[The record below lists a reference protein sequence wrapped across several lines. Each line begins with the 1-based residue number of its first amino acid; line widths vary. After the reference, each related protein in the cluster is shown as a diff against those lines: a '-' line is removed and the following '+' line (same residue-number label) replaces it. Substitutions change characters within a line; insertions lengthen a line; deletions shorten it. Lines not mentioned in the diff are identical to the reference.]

1 MKQALEKRK
10 RLFVIGL
17 LGGALLLA
25 LSPWQQAQADRPPAQ
40 QIEPGHLIIGTF
52 LIHKDGLD
60 ATNAPAAEA
69 SMTTSSQGM
78 YYKSEFADGAWCDI
92 ENAGDMTGI
101 TSQAC
106 KVVPDADIDR
116 LKLTVEIDREGN
128 PKNLRSVADVK
139 KDIDRLTKDVADLEE
154 ENDELLADNKVDESI
169 EITLKINDKKTEIDF
184 LTALLAADPK
194 AAKKQL
200 AKIGNDAGRVAAL
213 PASQAEAQ
221 AAAKAMLEK
230 QLQAARAAGDAAKV
244 ADLEKQLADLDQS
257 LGKDD
262 LLQEAGRQLAA
273 VVAAAEIAGVEA
285 GATDA
290 ALAQLAVL
298 INIDAKLADLLTPE
312 EMKSYLQT
320 ESEQLMEAFKT
331 AADKKEM
338 LLADPLLAKLVDNGA
353 KAEDLLAA
361 TQAAQIEAL
370 SAEVATAQAALDAAV
385 ASQDAALADALQ
397 VPLVKAQVRLDLLE
411 SGQTDQIADLKE
423 TQATLAAQ
431 IASPPKGVDPA
442 VLQEVLDSV
451 SQDLR
456 QAEKKAL
463 FAEKQAVEARLSA
476 AGKSAALE
484 AARKDL
490 TVAIQALEKQKYSAA
505 ELAALEQLKKQIE
518 ANHPNAAVLPVE
530 SVISEEID
538 VKLTMPP
545 VIIDGRTLVH
555 IRSVAESFGSVVV
568 WSDADRSVTVSRENR
583 LVFCAI
589 DDPQAFANG
598 QALQIDVPPKL
609 VEQRTLVPLRFV
621 IEGLG
626 LDVNWDG
633 STQTVEIE
641 GILP

>member
-25 LSPWQQAQADRPPAQ
+25 LSPWQLAQADRPPAQ

-106 KVVPDADIDR
+106 KVVADADIDR

-184 LTALLAADPK
+184 LTALLGADPK

-200 AKIGNDAGRVAAL
+200 AKIGSDAGRVAAL

-221 AAAKAMLEK
+221 AAAKAMLEE
-230 QLQAARAAGDAAKV
+230 QLQAARAAGDAVKV

-273 VVAAAEIAGVEA
+273 VVTAAEIAGEET

-298 INIDAKLADLLTPE
+298 INIDAKLAELLSPE

-320 ESEQLMEAFKT
+320 ESERLMEAFKM

-338 LLADPLLAKLVDNGA
+338 ALADPLLAKLVDNGA
-353 KAEDLLAA
+353 KAEELLAT

-370 SAEVATAQAALDAAV
+370 TVEVATAQAALDAAV

-411 SGQTDQIADLKE
+411 KGQTDQIADLKA

-451 SQDLR
+451 SEDLR

-490 TVAIQALEKQKYSAA
+490 TAAIQALEKQKYSAA
-505 ELAALEQLKKQIE
+505 ELAALEQLKKQIK

-530 SVISEEID
+530 SVISEDID

-545 VIIDGRTLVH
+545 VIIDDRTLVH

>member
-221 AAAKAMLEK
+221 AAAKAMLEE

-273 VVAAAEIAGVEA
+273 VVAAAEIAGEEA

-290 ALAQLAVL
+290 ALVQLAVL

-338 LLADPLLAKLVDNGA
+338 ALADPLLAKLVDNGA